1 MREPI
6 ELPKGF
12 EEAARPLIKWLCEN
26 WHPHVKVIVT
36 PVGAELLSG
45 EETTGEIMDYVR
57 D

>member
-1 MREPI
+1 MSEVK

-36 PVGAELLSG
+36 PTGAELLSG
-45 EETTGEIMDYVR
+45 EEITGQIMDYVR